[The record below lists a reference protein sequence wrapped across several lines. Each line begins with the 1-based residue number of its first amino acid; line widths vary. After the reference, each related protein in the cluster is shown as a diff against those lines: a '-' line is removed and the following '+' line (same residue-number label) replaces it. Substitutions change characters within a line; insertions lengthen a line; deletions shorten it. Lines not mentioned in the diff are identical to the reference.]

1 MSSHAVWRSLPGH
14 AYITDGISLLTC
26 PTSRY
31 FRRGRLDYPTA
42 ETTRASRRF
51 VKNMKRLK
59 DIIPHE
65 QNSFFRHFLDLLKK
79 IFVYDP
85 AARITALEAL
95 KHPWFKEV
103 PEKDDGTAAAQIRE
117 ERRAASARSEHG

>member
-1 MSSHAVWRSLPGH
+1 MSHHADSNFG
-14 AYITDGISLLTC
+14 
-26 PTSRY
+26 RY

-51 VKNMKRLK
+51 VKNMKRLD

-65 QNSFFRHFLDLLKK
+65 QNAFYRNFLDLLRK

-85 AARITALEAL
+85 ASRISALDAL
-95 KHPWFKEV
+95 QHPWFKEI
-103 PEKDDGTAAAQIRE
+103 PDKDDGTAAAVLRE
-117 ERRAASARSEHG
+117 ERRAAAPAAATRAEHG